1 MNVGDERNLQYQ
13 VGYHKPPARSRFR
26 RGISGNPKGRPR
38 GSKGFAT
45 IIRDQLDAM
54 VKIRQNGRAK
64 KISMREV
71 IITQVL
77 NRAVAGDSR
86 AIEIVL
92 LKMDLLRRNW
102 EPRPSGELDDETY
115 ERFREK
121 IRHLMNES

>member
-1 MNVGDERNLQYQ
+1 MNGGDERNRQYE
-13 VGYHKPPARSRFR
+13 VGYRKPPAHRRFPK
-26 RGISGNPKGRPR
+26 GISGNPKGRR
-38 GSKGFAT
+38 MGSRGFAT

-102 EPRPSGELDDETY
+102 EPRRRGEPDEETIQRAI
-115 ERFREK
+115 EE
-121 IRHLMNES
+121 IRRLN